1 MSIKRYEESAYG
13 PGDFGLEGSG
23 DGAWVKY
30 DDHAAEVARLNEQ
43 VRVLR
48 ANCDEWERKAISN
61 FEECSKMDEQV
72 RELAALAEE
81 RREFIVNGVEFGYIR
96 IPSVPLDKATG
107 TYERCLLK
115 PKFAADAI
123 LNEVRSQGVDMY
135 AEHLTRKAIESGE
148 NKNHAYAYLAANF
161 AARIRAGEVQR

>member
-13 PGDFGLEGSG
+13 PGDFGLEGAG

-43 VRVLR
+43 VL
-48 ANCDEWERKAISN
+48 A
-61 FEECSKMDEQV
+61 
-72 RELAALAEE
+72 LAALAEE
-81 RREFIVNGVEFGYIR
+81 RRKFIVNGVEFGYIR

-123 LNEVRSQGVDMY
+123 LNEVRSQGVEEAID
-135 AEHLTRKAIESGE
+135 KAIDAMVRSGAQTFGDCVVAV
-148 NKNHAYAYLAANF
+148 NS
-161 AARIRAGEVQR
+161 IRKGEQP